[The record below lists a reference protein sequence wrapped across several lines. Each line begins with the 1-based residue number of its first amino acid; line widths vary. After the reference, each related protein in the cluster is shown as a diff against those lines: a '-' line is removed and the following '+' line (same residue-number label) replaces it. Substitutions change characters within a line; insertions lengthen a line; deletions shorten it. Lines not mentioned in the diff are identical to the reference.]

1 MKVHYRNAAAD
12 NLKRE
17 IQLLE
22 ERQKQWKIEIKTM
35 EERIKLTINQLDLT
49 TEERDNF
56 YINEFKTEK
65 REALENGENIL
76 IN

>member
-1 MKVHYRNAAAD
+1 
-12 NLKRE
+12 
-17 IQLLE
+17 
-22 ERQKQWKIEIKTM
+22 M

-56 YINEFKTEK
+56 YINKFKTEK